1 MKKIILF
8 LTAAILFAGAAVAG
22 PNDGNGTLTEHTFK
36 HKGIEYTYY
45 LYKPQNLQ
53 EGAPLIM
60 AFHGYGSKQ
69 IPSIGYGLH
78 PVADKEGFAVCYPK
92 GPKDNKG
99 RHCWAVGYAFHFE
112 ENWERD
118 DVGFAVRLVKHLQKK
133 HGFSKHNVF
142 ATGHSN
148 GGEMSYLLAYKASD
162 TFAAVAPIS
171 GLTMEWM
178 YRELEAKRPIP
189 LMEVHGT
196 KDTTSKWNGNLK
208 KVDKWGPYIAVPR
221 AVGYWAAVNRCT
233 HEETEEL
240 PVIRNKVVAHRY
252 VGGINGN
259 EVWLY
264 EVIGGKHSWAEKDM
278 NTAAE
283 IWKFFS
289 KYLK

>member
-1 MKKIILF
+1 MKKLILF

-60 AFHGYGSKQ
+60 AFHGYGSRN
-69 IPSIGYGLH
+69 IPSVGYGFH
-78 PVADKEGFAVCYPK
+78 PIADQHGFAVCYPK
-92 GPKDNKG
+92 GPVDNKG
-99 RHCWAVGYAFHFE
+99 RHCWAVGYDFHFA

-148 GGEMSYLLAYKASD
+148 GGEMSYLLAYEASHV
-162 TFAAVAPIS
+162 FAAVAPVS

-189 LMEVHGT
+189 VMEVHGT
-196 KDTTSKWNGNLK
+196 LDNTSKWNSNLK

>member
-60 AFHGYGSKQ
+60 AFHGYGSRN
-69 IPSIGYGLH
+69 IPSVGYGFH
-78 PVADKEGFAVCYPK
+78 PIADQHGFAVCYPK
-92 GPKDNKG
+92 GPVDNKG
-99 RHCWAVGYAFHFE
+99 RHCWAVGYDFHFA

-133 HGFSKHNVF
+133 YGFSKHNVF

-148 GGEMSYLLAYKASD
+148 GGEMSYLLAYEASHV
-162 TFAAVAPIS
+162 FAAVAPVS

-178 YRELEAKRPIP
+178 YRELKAKRPIP
-189 LMEVHGT
+189 VMEVHGT
-196 KDTTSKWNGNLK
+196 LDNTSKWNSNLK

>member
-1 MKKIILF
+1 MKRFIL
-8 LTAAILFAGAAVAG
+8 LLAAVALFAI
-22 PNDGNGTLTEHTFK
+22 PAIANSNDGNGTLTEHTFK
-36 HKGIEYTYY
+36 HKGIEYTYW
-45 LYKPQNLQ
+45 LYKPQNLPD
-53 EGAPLIM
+53 GAPLIM
-60 AFHGYGSKQ
+60 AFHGYGSRN
-69 IPSIGYGLH
+69 IPSVGYGFH
-78 PVADKEGFAVCYPK
+78 PVADQHGFAVCYPK
-92 GPKDNKG
+92 GPKDNKD
-99 RHCWAVGYAFHFE
+99 RHCWAVGYDFHFE
-112 ENWERD
+112 AGWERD
-118 DVGFAVRLVKHLQKK
+118 DVGFAIRLVKHLQKK

-148 GGEMSYLLAYKASD
+148 GGEMSYLLAYKASHI
-162 TFAAVAPIS
+162 FAAVAPIS

-178 YRELEAKRPIP
+178 YRDLKAKRPIP
-189 LMEVHGT
+189 VMEVHGT
-196 KDTTSKWNGNLK
+196 EDKTSKWNSNLH